1 MSVTGAMHIALAA
14 VSTLCSLVVALR
26 PEHARESW
34 GRRLAGLSAGL
45 SLVLAVLGQR
55 AFEAG
60 RLRAVYGQSRSAGA
74 WLERHEHFGFGALC
88 FAVALALLS
97 SDRSPRVR
105 RTVAALTVLFAAAA
119 LCCDALV
126 HAMVPSALI
135 E

>member
-1 MSVTGAMHIALAA
+1 VSVTGALHIALAS
-14 VSTLCSLVVALR
+14 VSALCALVVALR
-26 PEHARESW
+26 PEHARELW
-34 GRRLAGLSAGL
+34 ARRVAGLSAAL
-45 SLVLAVLGQR
+45 SLVLGVVGQR

-74 WLERHEHFGFGALC
+74 WLERHEHFGFAALC

-97 SDRSPRVR
+97 SERSARVR
-105 RTVAALTVLFAAAA
+105 RSIAALTVLFAAAA